1 MSYLVLDVGGSSI
14 KHAIADESY
23 VLTEKGSVPTG
34 YDTHAEFIETIG
46 TIYDRYSDQVTGIA
60 MSSCGELDPVS
71 GHMFSGGALL
81 FNAGTNMIASVTA
94 RCGVPVSVENDANC
108 ALLAEL
114 HDGSLSDCTNGVAL
128 VMGTGVGGAVLI
140 NGRIYHGSHFH
151 SGNASFFKPDLD
163 RPDDPGFAWVN
174 GVPALITDYA
184 ARAGL
189 PAEAVDGRLVFE
201 RVASGEAEAVAALDA
216 YCSRLATF
224 IFNLQL
230 ILDVEAFAIGGG
242 ISIQP
247 VFIETLDRHVG
258 KVFDGVTRTEL
269 PRPSIRACRYF
280 NDANLLGALYHHLN
294 PSR

>member
-23 VLTEKGSVPTG
+23 LLTEKGNVPTS
-34 YDTHAEFIETIG
+34 YTTHAEFIETIG
-46 TIYDRYSDQVTGIA
+46 AIYDRYADEVTGIA
-60 MSSCGELDPVS
+60 MSACGELDPVS

-81 FNAGTNMIASVTA
+81 FNAGTNMIASVA
-94 RCGVPVSVENDANC
+94 GRCGVPVSVENDANC
-108 ALLAEL
+108 ALLAEF

-151 SGNASFFKPDLD
+151 SGNASYVKPELD
-163 RPDDPGFAWVN
+163 RPDDPGLAWVN
-174 GVPALITDYA
+174 GVPALIGDYA

-189 PAEAVDGRLVFE
+189 PVESVDGRVVFE
-201 RVASGEAEAVAALDA
+201 RVAAGDAAARAALDT

-230 ILDVEAFAIGGG
+230 ILDVDAFAIGGG

-247 VFIETLDRHVG
+247 VFIETLRSHVTR
-258 KVFDGVTRTEL
+258 VFDGVTRTEL
-269 PRPSIRACRYF
+269 PRPSIRACQHF

-294 PSR
+294 PER